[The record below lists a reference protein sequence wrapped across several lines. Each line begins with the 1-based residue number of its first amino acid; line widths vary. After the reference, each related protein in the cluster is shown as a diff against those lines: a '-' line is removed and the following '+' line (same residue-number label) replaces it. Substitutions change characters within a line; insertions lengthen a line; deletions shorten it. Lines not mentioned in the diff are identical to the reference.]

1 MTRPVR
7 FALYASG
14 VAVVCALSIGMG
26 ISAGGGAWGW
36 GIAGWAAAAIPGIV
50 GGTALAATLGRPGA
64 GFLVGLFGTIAVR
77 ALGLIA
83 VLVLARSSDGP
94 AIRDALLG
102 FATGLVPLFVF
113 EAAWFLKASGG
124 GPAKP

>member
-14 VAVVCALSIGMG
+14 VALVSVISIVMG
-26 ISAGGGAWGW
+26 VAAADGAVGW
-36 GIAGWAAAAIPGIV
+36 AAAGWAAAAIPGIV
-50 GGTALAATLGRPGA
+50 GGAALAATLGRPGV
-64 GFLVGLFGTIAVR
+64 GFLIGLFGTMVFR

-83 VLVLARSSDGP
+83 VLILARTVAGS
-94 AIRDALLG
+94 ALRDALVG

-113 EAAWFLKASGG
+113 EAAWFLKASRG
-124 GPAKP
+124 GPVQP